1 MVVQVWTPTPL
12 GSPATQRTREP
23 KSHPR
28 ATFKRRLRER
38 ACCHLF
44 GVAWKWKTLS
54 CCCNTEKRKMMPAN
68 KRKREHRK
76 FPSCF
81 MWRGGG
87 FISQEVKSSS
97 TAAGS
102 VLGNSSCCGAL
113 GTGIAFGRRTPF
125 AAKSISA
132 RVTSGILDCQLS
144 HVTKKFE
151 INSND
156 CQTHLVWFFHLAGT
170 TQFVGF
176 SYSLL
181 CIFQIFQAYDFFQNE
196 TRNCSIIIMCFFF
209 FLVICI
215 WLYATL
221 QRCPLHFDCW

>member
-12 GSPATQRTREP
+12 GAPATQRTREP

-28 ATFKRRLRER
+28 ATFKHRLRER

-54 CCCNTEKRKMMPAN
+54 CCCNTEKRKMLPAN

-132 RVTSGILDCQLS
+132 RVTSDSGLPTFTCYQKIRNQFKRLPNSPRLIFPLGWHNTIRGLFLQLAV
-144 HVTKKFE
+144 H
-151 INSND
+151 
-156 CQTHLVWFFHLAGT
+156 
-170 TQFVGF
+170 F
-176 SYSLL
+176 S
-181 CIFQIFQAYDFFQNE
+181 DFS
-196 TRNCSIIIMCFFF
+196 SI
-209 FLVICI
+209 
-215 WLYATL
+215 
-221 QRCPLHFDCW
+221 